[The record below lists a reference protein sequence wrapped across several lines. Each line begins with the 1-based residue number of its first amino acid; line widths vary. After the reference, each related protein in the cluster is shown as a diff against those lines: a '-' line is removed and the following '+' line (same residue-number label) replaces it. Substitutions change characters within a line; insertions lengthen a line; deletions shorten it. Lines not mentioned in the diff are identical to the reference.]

1 MSIQYTQIVKT
12 LPSSVPFVG
21 PEAQERRLG
30 KNFEARIGANE
41 SVFGPSPKAVLAIQG
56 DHGGGFGKNDLE
68 IQQDVLKTFTLLKI
82 NNTHCKNFDLSNK
95 LDMINTARLLLSCAT
110 NQEPNL
116 LEKKSY
122 LKINDR
128 LVEY

>member
-1 MSIQYTQIVKT
+1 MKLVE
-12 LPSSVPFVG
+12 FV
-21 PEAQERRLG
+21 E
-30 KNFEARIGANE
+30 KKD
-41 SVFGPSPKAVLAIQG
+41 PKAVLVIQG
-56 DHGGGFGKNDLE
+56 DHGGDFGKNDLE
-68 IQQDVLKTFTLLKI
+68 IQQNLPKTFTLLKI
-82 NNTHCKNFDLSNK
+82 NNTHCKNLDLSNK